1 MKNTSYVILMLTTLI
16 SILIGGLLTSTVHKA
31 NALPSLRLDD
41 SNTNTT
47 IKHLVILF
55 QENISFDHYFATY
68 PNARNLPG
76 EPNFSPSSNT
86 TSVNG
91 LNSTLLSQNPNSAN
105 PMRLDRSQLVTC
117 DMNHGYTAE
126 QNAYHGGANKFVE
139 YTGPT
144 YPKNICT
151 DEKHKQQVMDYFDGN
166 TVTALWNY
174 AQHFAMSDNFFA
186 TTYGPSVLGHI
197 NLISGNTHGAII
209 VNPKP
214 PNESRTSDGTRI
226 INGTIIANKDP
237 AFDDCSNSS
246 YSVISIEGKN
256 IGDLLNAKNIT
267 WGWFSAGFIPSI
279 KTADDNKWHCS
290 FTGLLRSDNATQQHD
305 YYPDVEPFQYYK
317 NTSNPHHLLPTSI
330 STLGH
335 TDQANHQYDMSYF
348 WSSAESG
355 NLPSVSF
362 LKAPS
367 YQSAHAGLANSNP
380 LDEQTYLVNTI
391 NRLQEIPQWNNTA
404 IIITYDDSDGW
415 YDHAMPPIVGSSK
428 DLKFDRVSS
437 IGQCGNTTTTKGP
450 FQDRCGYG
458 PRLPF
463 LIISPWS
470 KVNFVDHTLTDQTS
484 IIRFIEDNWGLGHIG
499 NNSYDSKAGSIL
511 NMLDFNNG
519 HKRASDLFLDSSTGT
534 PISTRK

>member
-1 MKNTSYVILMLTTLI
+1 MTSIA
-16 SILIGGLLTSTVHKA
+16 HNA
-31 NALPSLRLDD
+31 NALPLLALDG
-41 SNTNTT
+41 SNAHTL
-47 IKHLVILF
+47 IKHLVLLF

-68 PNARNLPG
+68 PNATNLPG
-76 EPNFSPSSNT
+76 EPNFSPSPNT
-86 TSVNG
+86 PSVNG
-91 LNSTLLSQNPNSAN
+91 LNSVLLNHNPNSAN
-105 PMRLDRSQLVTC
+105 PVRLDRSQVVTC

-139 YTGPT
+139 YTSPT
-144 YPKNICT
+144 YKPCT
-151 DEKHKQQVMDYFDGN
+151 NEKLKQQVMDYFDGN

-174 AQHFAMSDNFFA
+174 AQHYAMSDNFFA

-197 NLISGNTHGAII
+197 NLVSGNTHGALI

-214 PNESRTSDGTRI
+214 SNETRTSDRI

-237 AFDDCSNSS
+237 VFDDCSDPS
-246 YSVISIEGKN
+246 YSVISMEGRN

-267 WGWFSAGFIPSI
+267 WGWFSAGFMPSI

-290 FTGLLRSDNATQQHD
+290 FAGLLRSDNQTQQHD

-317 NTSNPHHLLPTSI
+317 NTSNPHHLLPTSV
-330 STLGH
+330 SAVGH
-335 TDQANHQYDMSYF
+335 TDQAKHQYDMTYF
-348 WSSAESG
+348 WSAAESG
-355 NLPSVSF
+355 NLPAVSF

-367 YQSAHAGLANSNP
+367 YQSGHAGFTSSNP
-380 LDEQTYLVNTI
+380 LDEQRYLVNTI
-391 NRLQEIPQWNNTA
+391 NRLQKMPQWNNTA

-415 YDHAMPPIVGSSK
+415 YDHVMPPIVGSSK
-428 DLKFDRVSS
+428 DLKFDRISG
-437 IGQCGNTTTTKGP
+437 IGQCGNATTTNGP

-463 LIISPWS
+463 LIISPWA

-484 IIRFIEDNWGLGHIG
+484 IIRFIEDNWGLGRIG

-511 NMLDFNNG
+511 NMFDFNAG
-519 HKRASDLFLDSSTGT
+519 HKHAGNLFLDPSTGT
-534 PISTRK
+534 STSITK